1 MAQIQFPALVP
12 SARSF
17 SPGSYPE
24 AVFEAQ
30 NGAKSYIRY
39 GNKPVNASLS
49 LSFTNIS
56 DSDANS
62 ILTAYHDSES
72 VPENYI
78 LFVSLQGNVFG
89 GVEYIPSIDSS
100 KTLLYRLGQYSS
112 GLRWRFSGPP
122 EYSSVFPGVA
132 NVSCSFVACLDGD

>member
-12 SARSF
+12 SGRSF

-30 NGAKSYIRY
+30 NGSKSFIRY
-39 GNKPVNASLS
+39 GNKPVNATLS
-49 LSFTNIS
+49 LSFSNIS
-56 DSDANS
+56 DDDANS
-62 ILTAYHDSES
+62 ILTAYFDSES
-72 VPENYI
+72 VAEKYKNISTKALAGIQYSP
-78 LFVSLQGNVFG
+78 L
-89 GVEYIPSIDSS
+89 DSALS
-100 KTLLYRLGQYSS
+100 QRIGQYDT

>member
-12 SARSF
+12 SSRSF

-24 AVFEAQ
+24 TVFEAQ
-30 NGAKSYIRY
+30 NGAKSFIRY

-62 ILTAYHDSES
+62 ILTAYFDSES
-72 VPENYI
+72 VAENYI
-78 LFVSLQGNVFG
+78 NISSEALAGIKSIVTDDSL
-89 GVEYIPSIDSS
+89 S
-100 KTLLYRLGQYSS
+100 YRIGQYSTA
-112 GLRWRFSGPP
+112 LRWRFSGPP

>member
-1 MAQIQFPALVP
+1 MAQIKFPALVP
-12 SARSF
+12 SSRSF

-30 NGAKSYIRY
+30 NGAKSFIRY

-62 ILTAYHDSES
+62 ILTAYFDSES
-72 VPENYI
+72 VSENYI
-78 LFVSLQGNVFG
+78 NISSEALAGIKSIVTDDSL
-89 GVEYIPSIDSS
+89 S
-100 KTLLYRLGQYSS
+100 YRIGQYET

>member
-1 MAQIQFPALVP
+1 MAQIQIPALVP

-24 AVFEAQ
+24 VVFEAQ

-49 LSFTNIS
+49 LSFSNIN
-56 DSDANS
+56 DDDANS
-62 ILTAYHDSES
+62 ILTAYYDSES
-72 VPENYI
+72 VGENYI
-78 LFVSLQGNVFG
+78 KFRPEVNGGITDPPMSDYSKSLTHR
-89 GVEYIPSIDSS
+89 I
-100 KTLLYRLGQYSS
+100 GQFSS

>member
-12 SARSF
+12 SSRSF

-24 AVFEAQ
+24 TVFEAQ
-30 NGAKSYIRY
+30 NGSKSFIRY

-49 LSFTNIS
+49 LSFSNIS
-56 DSDANS
+56 DDDANS
-62 ILTAYHDSES
+62 ILTAYFDSES
-72 VPENYI
+72 VAENYI
-78 LFVSLQGNVFG
+78 N
-89 GVEYIPSIDSS
+89 ISS
-100 KTLLYRLGQYSS
+100 KALAGIQYAPTDSALTQRIGQYKS

>member
-12 SARSF
+12 SGRSF

-24 AVFEAQ
+24 KVFESQ
-30 NGAKSYIRY
+30 NGSKSFIRY

-49 LSFTNIS
+49 LSFSNIS
-56 DSDANS
+56 DDDANS
-62 ILTAYHDSES
+62 ILTAYFDSES
-72 VPENYI
+72 VGENYI
-78 LFVSLQGNVFG
+78 NFGASSGETLSGITHNPTSGSL
-89 GVEYIPSIDSS
+89 SS
-100 KTLLYRLGQYSS
+100 RIGQYSS